1 MSLVGRLKGLF
12 NVNQGKPV
20 VVNLD
25 VISNEIMV
33 ELKDV
38 IAEFKKLDNKW
49 TWKIWKSYKIYQPL
63 FKQIIELIKE
73 VGDIFGLTNEQKKEI
88 AEIVCWKII
97 EPLLPAYVKI
107 SVGWLI
113 KKGIDIAIEKIY
125 SWLKVGAIESK
136 VFKTG
141 NGNETFVAPSVR

>member
-20 VVNLD
+20 VIDLD

-38 IAEFKKLDNKW
+38 IVEFKKLDNKW
-49 TWKIWKSYKIYQPL
+49 TWKVWQSYKIYQPL

-73 VGDIFGLTNEQKKEI
+73 VGDTFSLTNEQKKDI
-88 AEIVCWKII
+88 AEMVCWKII
-97 EPLLPAYVKI
+97 EPLLPAFVKI

-113 KKGIDIAIEKIY
+113 RKGIDIAIEKIY
-125 SWLKVGAIESK
+125 GWLKVGAIESNK
-136 VFKTG
+136 FKLTPT
-141 NGNETFVAPSVR
+141 NETFVAPSVR